1 MSIQELQL
9 KHALSE
15 AKSQILHLE
24 EKLGHTQPKDMKP
37 SSLDAIALLDTE
49 IYKVEDAPVMDLVQ
63 EQFESS
69 GHQQQL

>member
-9 KHALSE
+9 KHALNE

-24 EKLGHTQPKDMKP
+24 EKLGHKQPKDMKP

-49 IYKVEDAPVMDLVQ
+49 IYNLDDRKIEMEHSYLLTVTEN
-63 EQFESS
+63 S
-69 GHQQQL
+69 